1 VVFRLIADGR
11 QVAVSAPQPFNIAGR
26 GTFQASWST
35 AIPMGQ
41 QMQLVVSVTANG
53 VNNQG
58 TVSFAVPRQN
68 APLKR

>member
-1 VVFRLIADGR
+1 
-11 QVAVSAPQPFNIAGR
+11 
-26 GTFQASWST
+26 
-35 AIPMGQ
+35 MGQ